1 MRDTTTVM
9 GLILDIAKNDNRI
22 RAVFQTGSR
31 VNPLVNRDIMQ
42 DYDIIYCVQ
51 DVDAFKTDESFLEP
65 MGEPILVHKPDAMK
79 TLGRIA
85 SETFLYSCLFE
96 DGVKVDFKFYPVE
109 KITNLMTTETLLL
122 LLMDKD
128 NLIQQL
134 AVSSDVGYRAGRAT
148 KNEFEEVTAEFF
160 YRVVEMTPYLYRK
173 QTIGAFFAYRELM
186 DMLNLMLAW
195 YIANEKDYKV
205 NLGKNYRDIAKNL
218 DDEYRNIY
226 IDVYPS
232 LDPEEFWKSLFAA
245 CTLFRKLGLTL
256 AERLGYNYPRQTD
269 VRVSAHIRKVWQ
281 QAKKARI
288 Q

>member
-51 DVDAFKTDESFLEP
+51 DVEAFKTDESFLEA

-79 TLGRIA
+79 TLGRTA
-85 SETFLYSCLFE
+85 SETFLYSCLYE

-173 QTIGAFFAYRELM
+173 QTIGGFYAYRELM
-186 DMLNLMLAW
+186 DMLNRMLSW

-232 LDPEEFWKSLFAA
+232 MDPEEFWRALFAA